1 MNKIV
6 SLIALAFFFASCE
19 TVVELDL
26 PESEPLLVVESQI
39 TNVSRP
45 FEVQLSLSQPFND
58 QTPFDPI
65 SSAVVVITSTD
76 GTVYQLEHQ
85 SSGLYAT
92 KTRVQ
97 AVVGESYTLSVNY
110 MGKEYTAMEKCR
122 PQIKIDTLLAFFL
135 PDQNGFIE
143 PGFYA
148 FIGSG
153 EWEEPGDYY
162 EWKVYKNDTLLDDF
176 GPLVD
181 SDEFREA
188 SFFNLNIDPED
199 PLANFP
205 EVQPRP
211 FPFTFEVGDTVRV
224 VQYNI
229 SQQYY
234 DFLLEVNAQLSR
246 SGTPFDPP
254 PANPRTNIT
263 GAEALGFFSV
273 ANEQSVEVVVK

>member
-1 MNKIV
+1 MKRIV
-6 SLIALAFFFASCE
+6 WIIALAMGFASCE

-26 PESEPLLVVESQI
+26 PESDPLLVVESQI
-39 TNVSRP
+39 TNRSRP
-45 FEVQLSLSQPFND
+45 FEVQLSLTQPFND
-58 QTPFDPI
+58 QSPFDPVA
-65 SSAVVVITSTD
+65 SAEVTITSTD
-76 GTVYQLEHQ
+76 GTVYELEHQ
-85 SSGLYAT
+85 GKGLFAT
-92 KTRVQ
+92 QTHVQ
-97 AVVGESYTLSVNY
+97 AMVGESYTLNIKY
-110 MGKEYTAMEKCR
+110 GGKEYTATERCK
-122 PQIKIDTLLAFFL
+122 PQIQIDTLLAFFL

-153 EWEEPGDYY
+153 EWEEPGDFY
-162 EWKVYKNDTLLDDF
+162 EWKIYKNDTLLDDF

-188 SFFNLNIDPED
+188 SFFNLNIDPND

-211 FPFTFEVGDTVRV
+211 FPFTFEEGDTVRV

-229 SQQYY
+229 SQEYY
-234 DFLLEVNAQLSR
+234 DFLLEITAQLSR
-246 SGTPFDPP
+246 AGTPFDPP

-273 ANEQSVEVVVK
+273 ANEQSIQVVVE